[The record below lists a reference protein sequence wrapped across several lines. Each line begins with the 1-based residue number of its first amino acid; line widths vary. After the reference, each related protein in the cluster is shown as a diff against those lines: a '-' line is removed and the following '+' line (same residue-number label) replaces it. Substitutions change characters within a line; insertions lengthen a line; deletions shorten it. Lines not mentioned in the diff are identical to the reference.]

1 MEYKTKDVIGHNK
14 NFIKLSRLIK
24 KNSLPNSIIFQG
36 TKGIGKTT
44 SAFRIA
50 QFIFEQNANP
60 TDLYQFNNSD
70 IYQKI
75 CNNSLPN
82 LLFIEKPWLE
92 DKKRYKNQIHKD
104 DISAVKKFYVNKE
117 KDNLYRICIIDSI
130 DDFSIEA
137 SNSLLKLIEE
147 PPKNSLFIIIN
158 HNKSKLL
165 QTIKS
170 RSFVLNFSNLIL
182 DDYSELLKLD
192 NYRYNDINKLYAL
205 TAGDLQASFN
215 YIDND
220 FDSID
225 DHFKSL
231 LLDTSKIKINTASH
245 YVAFFNDNSNLEN
258 SGDLINYMLL
268 RTKKTIL
275 ELMEKKK
282 SKNIFNLIKSYY
294 FLDKAYK
301 NQKIYNL
308 NFDHILIKYFNYL
321 KNA

>member
-1 MEYKTKDVIGHNK
+1 MEFKTQHILGHKK
-14 NFIKLSRLIK
+14 NFIKLSRIIK
-24 KNSLPNSIIFQG
+24 KNRLPNSIIFQG

-50 QFIFEQNANP
+50 QFIFEQSDTP
-60 TDLYQFNNSD
+60 SELYQFNNSD

-75 CNNSLPN
+75 CNNSFPN
-82 LLFIEKPWLE
+82 LLFIEKLWLE
-92 DKKRYKNQIHKD
+92 DKKRFKSQIYKD
-104 DISAVKKFYVNKE
+104 DILNIKKFYANKE
-117 KDNLYRICIIDSI
+117 DDKIYRICIIDSI
-130 DDFSIEA
+130 DDFSTEA

-165 QTIKS
+165 KTIKS
-170 RSFVLNFSNLIL
+170 RSFILNFSNL
-182 DDYSELLKLD
+182 KLE
-192 NYRYNDINKLYAL
+192 NYRYNDIDKLYDL
-205 TAGDLQASFN
+205 NAGDIQSSLN

-231 LLDTSKIKINTASH
+231 LLDNSKIKINTASH
-245 YVAFFNDNSNLEN
+245 YVGFFNDNSKLEN
-258 SGDLINYMLL
+258 SDDLICYMLL

-275 ELMEKKK
+275 ELLEEKK

-308 NFDHILIKYFNYL
+308 KFDHILIKFFNYL

>member
-1 MEYKTKDVIGHNK
+1 MEYQTKNILGHEK
-14 NFIKLSRLIK
+14 NFIKLCKLIK
-24 KNSLPNSIIFQG
+24 KNKLPNSIVFQG
-36 TKGIGKTT
+36 SKGIGKTT

-50 QFIFEQNANP
+50 QFIFEQKEEP
-60 TDLYQFNNSD
+60 TNLYKFNNSN

-75 CNNSLPN
+75 CNNSYPN
-82 LLFIEKPWLE
+82 LLFIDKPWLE
-92 DKKRYKNQIHKD
+92 EKKRYKNQIYKD
-104 DISAVKKFYVNKE
+104 DIVSIKKFYLNKE
-117 KDNLYRICIIDSI
+117 EDGQYRICIIDNI
-130 DDFSIEA
+130 DDFSTDA

-147 PPKNSLFIIIN
+147 PPNNSLFIIIN

-170 RSFVLNFSNLIL
+170 RSFVLSFSNLKI
-182 DDYSELLKLD
+182 DEYTKLLKLD
-192 NYRYNDINKLYAL
+192 NYHYNDIDKLYAL
-205 TAGDLQASFN
+205 TAGDLQSSFN

-225 DHFKSL
+225 KHFKSL
-231 LLDTSKIKINTASH
+231 LLDSSKIKINTASH
-245 YVAFFNDNSNLEN
+245 YVSFFNDNSKLEN
-258 SGDLINYMLL
+258 SDDLISYMLL
-268 RTKKTIL
+268 RIKKTIL
-275 ELMEKKK
+275 ELLAEKK

-308 NFDHILIKYFNYL
+308 NFDHILIKFFNYL

>member
-1 MEYKTKDVIGHNK
+1 MEYKTKVVLGHSK
-14 NFIKLSRLIK
+14 NFIKLNSLIK
-24 KNSLPNSIIFQG
+24 KNRLPNSIVFQG

-50 QFIFEQNANP
+50 QFIFEQNSNP
-60 TDLYQFNNSD
+60 TDQYEFNNSD
-70 IYQKI
+70 IYKKI

-82 LLFIEKPWLE
+82 LLLIEKGWLE
-92 DKKRYKNQIHKD
+92 DKKRFKNQIHKN
-104 DISAVKKFYVNKE
+104 DIGVIKKFYANKE
-117 KDNLYRICIIDSI
+117 EEKLYRICIIDNI

-170 RSFVLNFSNLIL
+170 RSFVLNFSNLNI
-182 DDYSELLKLD
+182 DDYRELLKLD
-192 NYRYNDINKLYAL
+192 NYRYKDIYKLYAL
-205 TAGDLQASFN
+205 TAGDLQSSFN
-215 YIDND
+215 YINND

-225 DHFKSL
+225 GHFKSL

-245 YVAFFNDNSNLEN
+245 YVAFFNDNSKIEN
-258 SGDLINYMLL
+258 SDDLISYMLV

-275 ELMEKKK
+275 ELLQDKK
-282 SKNIFNLIKSYY
+282 SKNILNLIK
-294 FLDKAYK
+294 
-301 NQKIYNL
+301 
-308 NFDHILIKYFNYL
+308 
-321 KNA
+321 

>member
-1 MEYKTKDVIGHNK
+1 MEYETKDVLGHRK
-14 NFIKLSRLIK
+14 NFIKLSKLIK
-24 KNSLPNSIIFQG
+24 KNRLPNSIVFQG
-36 TKGIGKTT
+36 TKGVGKTT

-50 QFIFEQNANP
+50 QFIFEQNEMP
-60 TDLYQFNNSD
+60 SDLYKFNSSN

-75 CNNSLPN
+75 CNNSYPY
-82 LLFIEKPWLE
+82 LLFIEKPWME
-92 DKKRYKNQIHKD
+92 DKKRFKNQIHKD
-104 DISAVKKFYVNKE
+104 DIASIKKFYLNKE
-117 KDNLYRICIIDSI
+117 EVGQYRICIIDNI
-130 DDFSIEA
+130 DDFSIDA

-170 RSFVLNFSNLIL
+170 RSFLLNFSNLIL
-182 DDYSELLKLD
+182 DDYTKLLKLN
-192 NYRYNDINKLYAL
+192 NYRYSNINKLYEL
-205 TAGDLQASFN
+205 TASDLQSSFN
-215 YIDND
+215 YIDNN

-231 LLDTSKIKINTASH
+231 LLDPSKIKINTSSH
-245 YVAFFNDNSNLEN
+245 YVAFFNDNSKLEN
-258 SGDLINYMLL
+258 SDEFINYMLL
-268 RTKKTIL
+268 RIKMTIL
-275 ELMEKKK
+275 ELLGKKK
-282 SKNIFNLIKSYY
+282 SKNIFNLIKSFY

-308 NFDHILIKYFNYL
+308 NFDHILIKFFNYL

>member
-1 MEYKTKDVIGHNK
+1 MEFKTQHILGHKK

-24 KNSLPNSIIFQG
+24 KNRLPNSIIFQG

-50 QFIFEQNANP
+50 QFIFEQNDTP
-60 TDLYQFNNSD
+60 SELYQFNNSD

-75 CNNSLPN
+75 CNNSFPN

-92 DKKRYKNQIHKD
+92 DKKRFKNQIHKD
-104 DISAVKKFYVNKE
+104 DISAIKKFYANKE
-117 KDNLYRICIIDSI
+117 DDRLYRICIIDSI
-130 DDFSIEA
+130 DDFSTEA

-147 PPKNSLFIIIN
+147 PPNNSLFIIIN

-165 QTIKS
+165 ETIKS
-170 RSFVLNFSNLIL
+170 RSSILNFSNLKL
-182 DDYSELLKLD
+182 DDYSKLLKSE
-192 NYRYNDINKLYAL
+192 NYRYSDIEKLYEL
-205 TAGDLQASFN
+205 NAGDIQSSLN

-231 LLDTSKIKINTASH
+231 LLDNSKIKINTASH
-245 YVAFFNDNSNLEN
+245 YVAFFNDNSKLEN
-258 SGDLINYMLL
+258 SDDFISYMLL

-275 ELMEKKK
+275 ELLKEKK

-301 NQKIYNL
+301 NQNIYNL
-308 NFDHILIKYFNYL
+308 SFDHILIKYFNYL
-321 KNA
+321 KNV

>member
-1 MEYKTKDVIGHNK
+1 MEYETKVVLGHNK
-14 NFIKLSRLIK
+14 NFIKLNKLIK
-24 KNSLPNSIIFQG
+24 KNRLPNSIIFQG

-50 QFIFEQNANP
+50 QFIFEQNDKP
-60 TDLYQFNNSD
+60 TDQYKFNNSD
-70 IYQKI
+70 VYQKI

-82 LLFIEKPWLE
+82 LLIIKKPWLE
-92 DKKRYKNQIHKD
+92 DKKRFKNQIHKV
-104 DISAVKKFYVNKE
+104 DIGFIKKFYANKE
-117 KDNLYRICIIDSI
+117 EEKLYRICIIDSI

-170 RSFVLNFSNLIL
+170 RSFMLNFSNLNI
-182 DDYSELLKLD
+182 DDYSELLKLE

-205 TAGDLQASFN
+205 TTGDLQSSFN
-215 YIDND
+215 YINND

-225 DHFKSL
+225 EHFKSL

-245 YVAFFNDNSNLEN
+245 YVAFFNDNSKIEN
-258 SGDLINYMLL
+258 SDDLIYYMLL

-275 ELMEKKK
+275 ELLEEKK

-294 FLDKAYK
+294 FLDKTYK

-308 NFDHILIKYFNYL
+308 NFDHILIKFFNYL

>member
-1 MEYKTKDVIGHNK
+1 M
-14 NFIKLSRLIK
+14 
-24 KNSLPNSIIFQG
+24 
-36 TKGIGKTT
+36 
-44 SAFRIA
+44 
-50 QFIFEQNANP
+50 
-60 TDLYQFNNSD
+60 
-70 IYQKI
+70 
-75 CNNSLPN
+75 PN

-130 DDFSIEA
+130 DDFSTEA

>member
-1 MEYKTKDVIGHNK
+1 MEYETKDVLGHKK
-14 NFIKLSRLIK
+14 NFIKLSKLIK
-24 KNSLPNSIIFQG
+24 KNRLPNSIVFQG
-36 TKGIGKTT
+36 TKGVGKTT

-50 QFIFEQNANP
+50 QFIFEQNEMP
-60 TDLYQFNNSD
+60 SDLYKFNNSN

-75 CNNSLPN
+75 CNNSYPN
-82 LLFIEKPWLE
+82 LLFIEKPWME
-92 DKKRYKNQIHKD
+92 DKKRFKKQIHKD
-104 DISAVKKFYVNKE
+104 DITSIKKFYLNKE
-117 KDNLYRICIIDSI
+117 EVGQYRICIIDNI
-130 DDFSIEA
+130 DDFSIDA

-170 RSFVLNFSNLIL
+170 RSFLLNFSNLVL
-182 DDYSELLKLD
+182 DDYTKLLKLN
-192 NYRYNDINKLYAL
+192 NYRYSNINKLYGL
-205 TAGDLQASFN
+205 TASDLQSSFN

-231 LLDTSKIKINTASH
+231 LLDPSKIKINTAFH
-245 YVAFFNDNSNLEN
+245 YVSFFNDNSKLEN
-258 SGDLINYMLL
+258 SDEFISYMLL
-268 RTKKTIL
+268 KIKKTIL
-275 ELMEKKK
+275 ELLSKKK
-282 SKNIFNLIKSYY
+282 SKNIFNLIKSFY

-308 NFDHILIKYFNYL
+308 NFDHILIKFFNYL